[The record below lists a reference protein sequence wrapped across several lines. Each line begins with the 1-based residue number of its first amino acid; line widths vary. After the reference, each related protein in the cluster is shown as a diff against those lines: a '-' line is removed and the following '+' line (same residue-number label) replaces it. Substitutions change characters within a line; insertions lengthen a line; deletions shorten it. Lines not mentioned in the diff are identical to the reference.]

1 MIEISRHLL
10 NEDDTVA
17 SALKLLNSLGK
28 ELTLFILDSSEKLV
42 GVVTDGDIRRA
53 LVKGVQLSDP
63 VKLVMFTEFKYLQWD
78 KYSLSNLRKYREEN
92 VKILPIVDV
101 NFKII
106 RLIKFDVIYSVL
118 PIDVIIMAGGVGERL
133 RPLTLETP
141 KPMLLIG
148 GKPILEH
155 NIDRLRMFGINNIFI
170 SVRYLSHKIETYFG
184 DGKEKGLRINYIREE
199 KPLGTIGSVKLVQNY
214 QNDVILIINSD
225 VLTNIDYEDMYKTF
239 IESKADLAVASI
251 GYSVNIP
258 YAIIDIDTN
267 NEVRSLREKPT
278 YTYYANAGIY
288 MINRKYFE
296 LIPENEHF
304 NATDLIDSMIRNKA
318 KVVSYKL
325 IGYWLDIG
333 RHEDFQKA
341 QEDIKHLKF
350 WNKI

>member
-148 GKPILEH
+148 CKPILEH

-184 DGKEKGLRINYIREE
+184 DGKDKGLRINYIREE

-239 IESKADLAVASI
+239 IESRADLAVASI

-350 WNKI
+350 W

>member
-53 LVKGVQLSDP
+53 LVKGVQLTDP
-63 VKLVMFTEFKYLQWD
+63 VKLVMFTEFKYLKWD

-239 IESKADLAVASI
+239 IESGADLAVASI

-350 WNKI
+350 W

>member
-239 IESKADLAVASI
+239 IESRADLAVASI

-350 WNKI
+350 W

>member
-17 SALKLLNSLGK
+17 SALKLLNSLGN

-239 IESKADLAVASI
+239 IESGADLAVASI

-350 WNKI
+350 W

>member
-184 DGKEKGLRINYIREE
+184 DGKDKGLRINYIREE

-239 IESKADLAVASI
+239 IESRADLAVASI

-350 WNKI
+350 W